1 MGMRLV
7 FLNSKM
13 KMCCNDGSN
22 KKAVLASTK
31 FGVIK
36 VLRSLYLGSNTRRTW
51 SNDKQQPV
59 RDVLKI

>member
-1 MGMRLV
+1 MATRLV

-22 KKAVLASTK
+22 KKVVLATTK
-31 FGVIK
+31 SGAIK
-36 VLRSLYLGSNTRRTW
+36 VLRSLHFDSNTKKNW
-51 SNDKQQPV
+51 SNDKQESV